1 MHMQEN
7 ALKLMP
13 LINIDLQVLPLPCL
27 PSFLPLPL
35 TMQADLEQQKQQVEQ
50 LQHEV
55 DGLKKKVTELS
66 SAVHDGAASR
76 AEVESSLDKT
86 LKERNHWQQKSVQ
99 QDMVLQTT
107 RQVHVYTY
115 TRTTCTC

>member
-1 MHMQEN
+1 
-7 ALKLMP
+7 
-13 LINIDLQVLPLPCL
+13 
-27 PSFLPLPL
+27 
-35 TMQADLEQQKQQVEQ
+35 MQADLELQKQQVEQ

-86 LKERNHWQQKSVQ
+86 LKEKMHWQQKSVQ
-99 QDMVLQTT
+99 QDMVLQTK
-107 RQVHVYTY
+107 RQVPTHVHKYTSLHV
-115 TRTTCTC
+115 